1 MGTAHST
8 TILQCNGDT
17 PAEELVDD
25 DTFDNKLNFINCSN
39 GCTGDKSLE
48 LSLSSHARNVNL
60 RSVLSSNKFDFDSQ
74 HPPSSRFLG
83 TSYWESLDTKHDPA
97 ILLDEQHQRSAS
109 KQITGEPG
117 EESKIG
123 ESPACLIQ
131 NIQDVE
137 TPARGI
143 FSENSNSNKTPF
155 RAATSVSTECPSSI
169 NGDVSYTEASFNSPK
184 RRMNR
189 MDVNIEYNE
198 EEVTVTPRRLFGN
211 SRDNRRKEKSHL
223 DHFNQ
228 EGDDSDSDEYS
239 DDEEN
244 SMLNPT
250 SPGSMSKLA
259 MGKIR
264 EPRTNETA
272 STQGSTP
279 DKASFKSTQA
289 QTQPNMC
296 NPLHFN
302 IDNVSQIASSSCFSS
317 PGQSVIVRNGVMVN
331 GHIPTPTII
340 PTTSLSSI
348 PTVYVPDGVCHN
360 SSRHVNTLPSLR
372 QCHPIRLT
380 VTESYA
386 GYSSSG
392 ELTSQSKNS
401 LDEDYQTL
409 FSYDP
414 YFSSGQYTIST
425 LSGQPYGNN
434 LSVQMGAKYMTLQ
447 DGEGRVYA
455 VTRSRHT
462 FIPSH
467 VIYSPKE
474 MYKGQI
480 PSSHRSVTAGLQ
492 GEQLNAD
499 ADGVVKLY
507 PWALVQK
514 EGRRMDHEVR
524 MHMVLPPSEVGSN
537 ASQVIGGIFDSQ
549 PTFRAKHGF
558 DAKGMHSNTVLYRV
572 ENDETENS
580 VPCSLVLRNRMNHDE
595 YDITIA
601 PGIDPLMI
609 ICYLA
614 IHSKM
619 DVEPKLCDH

>member
-39 GCTGDKSLE
+39 GCTRDKSLE
-48 LSLSSHARNVNL
+48 LSLTSHARTVNF

-143 FSENSNSNKTPF
+143 FSENSNSNKIPF

-223 DHFNQ
+223 SHFNQ

-259 MGKIR
+259 MWKIR

-279 DKASFKSTQA
+279 DKASFKS
-289 QTQPNMC
+289 
-296 NPLHFN
+296 
-302 IDNVSQIASSSCFSS
+302 V
-317 PGQSVIVRNGVMVN
+317 V
-331 GHIPTPTII
+331 
-340 PTTSLSSI
+340 
-348 PTVYVPDGVCHN
+348 
-360 SSRHVNTLPSLR
+360 
-372 QCHPIRLT
+372 
-380 VTESYA
+380 
-386 GYSSSG
+386 
-392 ELTSQSKNS
+392 
-401 LDEDYQTL
+401 
-409 FSYDP
+409 
-414 YFSSGQYTIST
+414 
-425 LSGQPYGNN
+425 GQP
-434 LSVQMGAKYMTLQ
+434 T
-447 DGEGRVYA
+447 
-455 VTRSRHT
+455 
-462 FIPSH
+462 
-467 VIYSPKE
+467 
-474 MYKGQI
+474 
-480 PSSHRSVTAGLQ
+480 
-492 GEQLNAD
+492 
-499 ADGVVKLY
+499 
-507 PWALVQK
+507 
-514 EGRRMDHEVR
+514 
-524 MHMVLPPSEVGSN
+524 
-537 ASQVIGGIFDSQ
+537 
-549 PTFRAKHGF
+549 
-558 DAKGMHSNTVLYRV
+558 
-572 ENDETENS
+572 
-580 VPCSLVLRNRMNHDE
+580 
-595 YDITIA
+595 
-601 PGIDPLMI
+601 
-609 ICYLA
+609 
-614 IHSKM
+614 
-619 DVEPKLCDH
+619 

>member
-8 TILQCNGDT
+8 TILQCNGATSAD
-17 PAEELVDD
+17 ELVDD
-25 DTFDNKLNFINCSN
+25 DTFVNKLNFINCSN
-39 GCTGDKSLE
+39 RCTVSNGCTGDKTSE
-48 LSLSSHARNVNL
+48 LSLTSHSHTVNL
-60 RSVLSSNKFDFDSQ
+60 RSTLLPNKFDFNSQ
-74 HPPSSRFLG
+74 HPLSSRFLG

-109 KQITGEPG
+109 KQITGEPDL
-117 EESKIG
+117 EPKIG

-131 NIQDVE
+131 NIQVVE
-137 TPARGI
+137 TPARGK
-143 FSENSNSNKTPF
+143 FSDNSNSNKIPF

-169 NGDVSYTEASFNSPK
+169 NGDVSYTEASFSSPK

-189 MDVNIEYNE
+189 MNVNNKYNDE
-198 EEVTVTPRRLFGN
+198 EMTVTPCRLFEDN
-211 SRDNRRKEKSHL
+211 RYNRRKEKSHL
-223 DHFNQ
+223 PHFNQ
-228 EGDDSDSDEYS
+228 KGDDSDSDES
-239 DDEEN
+239 SNDEEN

-250 SPGSMSKLA
+250 SPGSL
-259 MGKIR
+259 
-264 EPRTNETA
+264 N
-272 STQGSTP
+272 STQVQS
-279 DKASFKSTQA
+279 
-289 QTQPNMC
+289 QPNMC

-331 GHIPTPTII
+331 AHIPTPTMI

-372 QCHPIRLT
+372 QYRPIRLT
-380 VTESYA
+380 VTESYV

-401 LDEDYQTL
+401 LDEDHPTL

-425 LSGQPYGNN
+425 LSGRPYGNN

-492 GEQLNAD
+492 GEQLNAG

-524 MHMVLPPSEVGSN
+524 MHMVLPPSEGGSN
-537 ASQVIGGIFDSQ
+537 ASQVIEGIFDSQ

-558 DAKGMHSNTVLYRV
+558 DAKGIHCDTVLYRV
-572 ENDETENS
+572 ENDETETS

-619 DVEPKLCDH
+619 DVEPTLCDD